1 MNKQMNGVIIFI
13 SKVILTWPLI
23 DFLTWNAD
31 SLLKSLKEYIKLTD
45 CIIQNSISLLDLG
58 GGLFILFMQK
68 YNIFKNRCLSVLCC
82 TWLDQI
88 LSVQYYLSIYQL
100 NFETFWIKDLSWIE
114 QYIFFFFWPRL
125 WLVGS

>member
-23 DFLTWNAD
+23 DYLTWNAD

-58 GGLFILFMQK
+58 GVVYFVYAK
-68 YNIFKNRCLSVLCC
+68 V
-82 TWLDQI
+82 
-88 LSVQYYLSIYQL
+88 
-100 NFETFWIKDLSWIE
+100 
-114 QYIFFFFWPRL
+114 
-125 WLVGS
+125 